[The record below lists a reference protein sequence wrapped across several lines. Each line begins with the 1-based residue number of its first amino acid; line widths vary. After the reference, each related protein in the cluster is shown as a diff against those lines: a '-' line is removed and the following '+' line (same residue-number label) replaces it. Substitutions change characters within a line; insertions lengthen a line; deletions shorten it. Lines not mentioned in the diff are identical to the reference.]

1 MRAVLYAYDL
11 EPITIIDVP
20 LSAIDHLRKHS
31 VVRIHVPTYQRVMP
45 SNLAAP
51 VDCEF
56 KVVTIR
62 AEKFV
67 FGDQETM
74 MLFTHDEETALQ
86 MKAAFLPGQ
95 FGAMQDMQRN
105 AFAYGFLTALRK
117 LGESDGY

>member
-1 MRAVLYAYDL
+1 MRAVLYSYDL
-11 EPITIIDVP
+11 EPITIIDAP
-20 LSAIDHLRKHS
+20 LRAIDHLRKHGI
-31 VVRIHVPTYQRVMP
+31 VRIDVPTYQRVIP

-62 AEKFV
+62 SEKFV
-67 FGDQETM
+67 FGDQETL

-86 MKAAFLPGQ
+86 MKATFLPGQ
-95 FGAMQDMQRN
+95 LGAIQDLQRN

-117 LGESDGY
+117 LGELDGH

>member
-11 EPITIIDVP
+11 EPITIIEVP
-20 LSAIDHLRKHS
+20 HGAMYYLRKHGI
-31 VVRIHVPTYQRVMP
+31 VRLHVP
-45 SNLAAP
+45 SNLTAP

-67 FGDQETM
+67 FGDQETL

-86 MKAAFLPGQ
+86 MKATFLPGQ
-95 FGAMQDMQRN
+95 LGAIQDLQRN

>member
-20 LSAIDHLRKHS
+20 HGAMDYLRKHGI
-31 VVRIHVPTYQRVMP
+31 VKIDVPTYQGVMP
-45 SNLAAP
+45 MTLGEAFN
-51 VDCEF
+51 CQH
-56 KVVTIR
+56 KIVVIR

-67 FGDQETM
+67 FGNQETM

-95 FGAMQDMQRN
+95 LGAMQDMQRN

>member
-20 LSAIDHLRKHS
+20 HGAMDYLRKHGI
-31 VVRIHVPTYQRVMP
+31 VRIHVPTFPKASFPLSSPIQT
-45 SNLAAP
+45 
-51 VDCEF
+51 EF
-56 KVVTIR
+56 KHVTIR

-95 FGAMQDMQRN
+95 LGAIQDMQRN
-105 AFAYGFLTALRK
+105 AFAYGFLTALCK

>member
-31 VVRIHVPTYQRVMP
+31 VARIHVPTYPRVMP

-86 MKAAFLPGQ
+86 MKATFLPGQ
-95 FGAMQDMQRN
+95 LGAIQDLQRN
-105 AFAYGFLTALRK
+105 VFAYGFLTALKK

>member
-20 LSAIDHLRKHS
+20 MNAVEYLKKHGL
-31 VVRIHVPTYQRVMP
+31 VRIHVPTIPRTTFPLSEPIQT
-45 SNLAAP
+45 
-51 VDCEF
+51 EF
-56 KVVTIR
+56 KQVTIR
-62 AEKFV
+62 AEWLV
-67 FGDQETM
+67 VHDMESM

-86 MKAAFLPGQ
+86 MKATFLPGQ
-95 FGAMQDMQRN
+95 LGAIQDMQRN

>member
-20 LSAIDHLRKHS
+20 LSDIDHLRKHS
-31 VVRIHVPTYQRVMP
+31 IVRIHVPTYPRVMP

-56 KVVTIR
+56 KMVTIR

-95 FGAMQDMQRN
+95 LGAIQDLQRN

>member
-11 EPITIIDVP
+11 EPIMIIDVP
-20 LSAIDHLRKHS
+20 MNAVEYLKKTEI
-31 VVRIHVPTYQRVMP
+31 VRIHVPTIPRTTFPLSEPIQT
-45 SNLAAP
+45 
-51 VDCEF
+51 EF
-56 KVVTIR
+56 KLVTIR

-67 FGDQETM
+67 FRDVETL

-86 MKAAFLPGQ
+86 MKATFLPGQ
-95 FGAMQDMQRN
+95 LGAIQDIQRN

>member
-11 EPITIIDVP
+11 EPITIIDIP
-20 LSAIDHLRKHS
+20 LRAIDHLRKHS
-31 VVRIHVPTYQRVMP
+31 VVRIHVP

-67 FGDQETM
+67 FGDQETL

-86 MKAAFLPGQ
+86 MKATFLPGQ
-95 FGAMQDMQRN
+95 LGAIQDLQRN

>member
-20 LSAIDHLRKHS
+20 HGAMDYLRKHGI
-31 VVRIHVPTYQRVMP
+31 VRIHVPTHPRTTFP
-45 SNLAAP
+45 LSAP
-51 VDCEF
+51 IQTEF
-56 KVVTIR
+56 KLVTIR

-67 FGDQETM
+67 FGDQETI

-86 MKAAFLPGQ
+86 MKATFLPGQ
-95 FGAMQDMQRN
+95 LGVIQDLQRN

-117 LGESDGY
+117 LGEPDGY